1 MAKIAFLG
9 LGLMGAPM
17 AQRLLEAGHELT
29 VWNRSADKAKGL
41 VEAGAERAASPSEAA
56 AAAEATITMLST
68 PAVVE
73 DVIFGPRGAAEGL
86 APGSTLIE
94 MSTIGPRAVGRIAER
109 LPAEV
114 AMLDAPVLGSVPQAT
129 DGTLSVFVGGT
140 EEDYARWR
148 DALGALGEPRHV
160 GGLGGGAAMKVV
172 VNSTLGAVMT
182 ALGEAMALADALGL
196 EEKAALDVLEGS
208 PIGATVAR
216 KRGNLQSDA
225 YPPNFRLS
233 LAVKDLALVEE
244 TARAAGLEFKI
255 AAGAKAWYE
264 AADQAGLGELDYSA
278 VVAHVRGRPA
288 RP

>member
-1 MAKIAFLG
+1 
-9 LGLMGAPM
+9 
-17 AQRLLEAGHELT
+17 
-29 VWNRSADKAKGL
+29 
-41 VEAGAERAASPSEAA
+41 
-56 AAAEATITMLST
+56 MLST
-68 PAVVE
+68 PGVVE

-94 MSTIGPRAVGRIAER
+94 MSTIGPRAVVRIAER
-109 LPAEV
+109 LPAV

-148 DALGALGEPRHV
+148 DALAALGEPRHV
-160 GGLGGGAAMKVV
+160 GGLGAGAAMKVV

-208 PIGATVAR
+208 SIGPTVAR
-216 KRGNLQSDA
+216 KRGHLESDA

-233 LAVKDLALVEE
+233 LAVKDLNLVEE
-244 TARAAGLEFKI
+244 TARAEGLDFKV
-255 AAGAKAWYE
+255 AAAAKEWYE
-264 AADQAGLGELDYSA
+264 AADEAGLGDLDYSA
-278 VVAHVRGRPA
+278 VVAHVRGRPS